1 MVSSEQPPPTEPLRP
16 LDAPD
21 PAMAVIDA
29 EGTIIAWT
37 PAAEALVGYPAADV
51 VRRSAQE
58 LLTSGEDVARAAI
71 VAEHSRAEGGWSGLA
86 TVRHR
91 SGRPVEV
98 GLRACPL
105 SDLNGSDSWLVSAV
119 DLGKAPSWALGGS
132 VLEAFLT
139 RSPLAMAV
147 LSPDL
152 RYVWINDE
160 LERRGGVP
168 REERL
173 GRRLADTLPGLDTEA
188 LEAQMRQVL
197 TTGTPVIDY
206 EYRGWT
212 MADPNREHA
221 YSTSFFRL
229 DEPGGNVLG
238 LCYVVMDVTERWRAR
253 ERLML
258 INEAG
263 TRIGSTLDVERTA
276 QELADVAVPG
286 FADFVTVDL
295 VESVVSGEE
304 PAPRPVGGLP
314 TFRRSGLRS
323 VTEGTPEAVA
333 QRGEQVTIDP
343 TSPFVRAFTTGE
355 ALLDRDLVGSSQ
367 WLEDDPARV
376 EKIRRFGMH
385 SLIAVPV
392 RARGTIM
399 GVASF
404 VRSRYPTPF
413 EDDDVLLAE
422 DLVSRAALCVDNA
435 RRYTR
440 EHTAALT
447 LQRSLLPHALSGGT
461 AIEVASRYLPSGAG
475 GGVGGDWFD
484 VIPLSGARVAL
495 IVGDVVGHGINAAA
509 TMGRL
514 RTAVHTLA
522 DMELPPDELLAHLDD
537 LVMRLTEEEA
547 SPADEPSPDV
557 SAITVLGAT
566 CLYAVYDPVTGRCTM
581 ARAGHPPP
589 AVVYPDGTVTFP
601 DLPAGPPLGLGGL
614 PFESAELELP
624 SESLLALYTDGLLSA
639 CDPDVEVGLGRL
651 TNVLAQRE
659 LPLEALSSAVLDSL
673 LTSPPS
679 DDAALL
685 IARTRALTETGVA
698 SWDLPNDPA
707 IVSKARSM
715 AARQLRE
722 WGLEDLLLT
731 TELMVSELVTNAI
744 RHGAG
749 PIRLCLIRHT
759 VLSCE
764 VTDGSSTSP
773 RLRHPRT
780 TDEGGRGL
788 FLVAQLSRRWGT
800 RYTEGGKIIWAE
812 QDLPAPSAG
821 LSGSLPE
828 IPDVF

>member
-1 MVSSEQPPPTEPLRP
+1 MVSSEGAIPTEPLRP
-16 LDAPD
+16 MDAAD

-29 EGTIIAWT
+29 RGTVIGWT
-37 PAAEALVGYPAADV
+37 PAAEGLVGYPAADV
-51 VRRSAQE
+51 VGRSAEE
-58 LLTSGEDVARAAI
+58 LLTSPDDVTRAAT
-71 VAEHSRAEGGWSGLA
+71 VAERSRAQGGWSGLA

-105 SDLNGSDSWLVSAV
+105 SDLDGRDSWLVSAV
-119 DLGKAPSWALGGS
+119 DLGKAPSWVLGGS

-152 RYVWINDE
+152 RYVWVNDA

-188 LEAQMRQVL
+188 LEAQMRRVL
-197 TTGTPVIDY
+197 ATGAPVIDY

-212 MADPNREHA
+212 MADPQREHA

-229 DEPGGNVLG
+229 DDAAGNIMG
-238 LCYVVMDVTERWRAR
+238 LCYMVMDVTERWRSR
-253 ERLML
+253 ERLTL
-258 INEAG
+258 IDEAG
-263 TRIGSTLDVERTA
+263 TRIGSTLDVEHTA
-276 QELADVAVPG
+276 QELADVAVPR

-295 VESVVSGEE
+295 VESVVRGEE
-304 PAPRPVGGLP
+304 PVPGPAGTLP

-323 VTEGTPEAVA
+323 VTEGTPESIVD
-333 QRGEQVTIDP
+333 RGDQVTIDP
-343 TSPFVRAFTTGE
+343 ASPFVRAFQTGE
-355 ALLDRDLVGSSQ
+355 ALLDRDLGGTADR
-367 WLEDDPARV
+367 WLDDDPARV
-376 EKIRRFGMH
+376 EKIHQFGMH

-413 EDDDVLLAE
+413 EEDDLLLAE

-447 LQRSLLPHALSGGT
+447 LQRSLLPHALQGGT
-461 AIEVASRYLPSGAG
+461 AIEVASRYLPSGAHD
-475 GGVGGDWFD
+475 GVGGDWFD

-537 LVMRLTEEEA
+537 LVIRLTEEEYRPEA
-547 SPADEPSPDV
+547 

-566 CLYAVYDPVTGRCTM
+566 CLYAVYDPVTQRCTM

-589 AVVYPDGTVTFP
+589 AVVYPDGSVTFP

-614 PFESAELELP
+614 PFEAAELELP
-624 SESLLALYTDGLLSA
+624 EGSLLALYTDGLISA
-639 CDPDVEVGLGRL
+639 CDPDIDVGMSCLRS
-651 TNVLAQRE
+651 VLAQPD
-659 LPLEALSSAVLDSL
+659 LPLESLSSAVLDNL
-673 LTSPPS
+673 LSSPPS
-679 DDAALL
+679 DDVALL
-685 IARTRALTETGVA
+685 IARTHALTA
-698 SWDLPNDPA
+698 SRVVSWELPSDPA
-707 IVSKARSM
+707 IVAKARST
-715 AARQLRE
+715 AARQLAD
-722 WGLEDLLLT
+722 WGLEDLVLT
-731 TELMVSELVTNAI
+731 TELVVSELVTNAI

-749 PIRLCLIRHT
+749 PIRLRLIRHS
-759 VLSCE
+759 VLICE

-800 RYTEGGKIIWAE
+800 RYTEGGKLIWAE
-812 QDLPAPSAG
+812 QDLPASAA
-821 LSGSLPE
+821 SG
-828 IPDVF
+828 